1 MCEITA
7 RTKPRVD
14 FIIILFFRSPECLI
28 LLLPFSTE
36 PPPFC
41 FFLPPMLTSTSCHSF
56 LTAFLHLFPFSS
68 LSPNLKIHIHL
79 CTPPLFCL
87 LPAPVLF
94 ISRSRRPDLPPSPS
108 SSLCFPPLI
117 PLFLQWGVSYCSPN
131 RVINPARGNELRV
144 TPASTTQLALRVH
157 VCAAEI
163 DKLCIS
169 LCVRV
174 CMLGAFSYFDR
185 LCVQNSVGCND
196 TFFLNTVIGC
206 NSIITLN
213 LLKLLRC

>member
-14 FIIILFFRSPECLI
+14 FIIILLFKVPRVFDFAFAFFHRASSF
-28 LLLPFSTE
+28 LLFPSTYVVLHFLSFISHSFST
-36 PPPFC
+36 
-41 FFLPPMLTSTSCHSF
+41 S
-56 LTAFLHLFPFSS
+56 FSS

-87 LPAPVLF
+87 LPVPVLF
-94 ISRSRRPDLPPSPS
+94 ISRSRRPKLPPSPS

-117 PLFLQWGVSYCSPN
+117 PLFLQWGVSYCFPN

-157 VCAAEI
+157 VCASEI

-169 LCVRV
+169 LCVHV

-185 LCVQNSVGCND
+185 LCVQTSVGYND

-213 LLKLLRC
+213 LLKLLRW